1 MAVQEQ
7 VIGMFDRLDGVAVP
21 AGWYPSIAN
30 TLAILWASVSEE
42 DRAILHPLGRFLE
55 QHSLRLA
62 QMRAGGGSARTLP
75 VGVRET
81 NPVVSSILLYRADSQ
96 VPGLT
101 GLLLILI
108 AAAVEQGYDAPL
120 PGRKKLERLASIV
133 RGALEDADSP
143 LRLILGDAGSLP
155 KMAASID
162 ANLQAPG
169 ENLHESFAHAWR
181 TWVRGLLTR
190 WCLAD
195 PTLISAALRPHALVV
210 DDAAPEIEAGGDD
223 PDDQSI
229 LISVQSEAADS
240 ERDELSRS
248 ARRSRAIAYGLTRGS
263 AGSLFTPADQLIPVE
278 LIGRLARAAIASCRM
293 ALAQGDAEGVEGSA
307 ALALAMAT
315 GIRELDLHHVIWG
328 TQAKGKVVAIDPD
341 RPVLLRAVCRPP
353 QAAMPGPHMAE
364 WFKPSADQIRWPLP
378 PELHA
383 LVRRLAPD
391 EALRSGQQVLS
402 GWGLPGGRNRLWG
415 VSRELCPELELSPS
429 VVRQVLAAELTRQFG
444 PEVAQLALGD
454 TFSVSPAPPHYCA
467 QTDTAVARAVH
478 ELQVKW
484 FGQSAAVPSSVPAP
498 IGSRLILTDE
508 AARRWP
514 EGLRASMRSAA
525 HRRDAA
531 DVTQWAA
538 HRDHLAAALGAVT
551 AGRPTGWI
559 GSLVLDQV
567 VPEYAIAVIRDKA
580 SDMLRLT
587 RVVATGRRWVTDL
600 RTYLDRLVDIASAMP
615 TQEWGIHA
623 QRILRS
629 EAPLFS
635 LPDSAGGSFTAADLR
650 QGMPEPLREFPNHY
664 RHRLNAVLELGE
676 VDPEL
681 RHGQLGW
688 VVSPA
693 HALADLSPWSAKA
706 FGEAMAPILDRHMV
720 EDGWYP
726 KTQRIRAWSWDGV
739 PAREL
744 IDWTAAARA
753 HADEHV
759 LNIRR
764 LKARLADRWKDVAD
778 DIYQRLGEAIR
789 EYFPTLYLNRDTRR
803 LEFHPDLLKPT
814 RVELTHGHYGLLC
827 DAVQVGEQAPA
838 DASERIATRIILYRL
853 VSAARRRGV
862 IGGPLPSRPL
872 LSVTSDPSPF
882 LPNLGLA
889 VRQAEELRTRLLARS
904 ADGRGSEVA
913 QLALMAVLTMSPYRR
928 LLIAG
933 AAVNAAAGAMRSQER
948 PDCLRIPA
956 VVEKEMVPLVFG
968 GVAAM
973 FLARR
978 CVETPS
984 GRSPAPERL
993 AHWLRGELLSAWPL
1007 PADDTEL
1014 LHHLESLFQ
1023 AAGRLELS
1031 GPERVTLL
1039 RDSGLASVAVDR
1051 SIARDDNWPVR
1062 TALGI
1067 EQVGSEA
1074 KFPIVEDEPL
1084 PTAPDQPKAF
1094 DDRAVKTAYAQFA
1107 RALNPESFPALAGA
1121 SSDSHRGW
1129 RQKLKRMLESWQREQ
1144 GATSNLGL
1152 LIGFTLH
1159 RLRHGGKRKKKN
1171 LKHSTLAWVTRF
1183 GSDLLAV
1190 AGHQAILDWDADAY
1204 ALNYLA
1210 VLVGK
1215 PVTARRQALDAM
1227 IPFHKFLVDVHQAP
1241 DVPMAGLMAFA
1252 GDRVKFSDPGTLTAN
1267 EILAVLQVLQQDLA
1281 TEQARDDALPD
1292 AVRELALRELIFL
1305 ILEASGIRPSS
1316 AYGLVLGDLVL
1327 LGPGRDFVRIHTSGG
1342 FGRAKTAASQ
1352 GYVLLEGKVW
1362 EGARDRVL
1370 AWLDQEKMLLAG
1382 TPWWKAPVFASKAG
1396 SMRRF
1401 SRQYLTRR
1409 IDELL
1414 KWVTADRKAHTYWL
1428 RKNRITTR
1436 HDDVA
1441 SLSRPMARDVHAA
1454 MTMSGHVLIQTPLE
1468 SYVSDPAVALNRH
1481 MRDGRDTERSA
1492 VLAATHQVGSQL
1504 DMAWLRAGGAASTR
1518 RMAVVLDR
1526 LALRPMA
1533 PPEERRTEAPLPRR
1547 RQALMPRHID
1557 GYARAMHRFAERNDV
1572 LLHSGLSARQAGVL
1586 DHLATRFATRMGV
1599 SPWPLPT
1606 LKKSAVLD
1614 PARPLD
1620 GTAALFALLDAEPT
1634 EDLTIL
1640 AASFAQQPYLKLLH
1654 GADALMVLDGD
1665 GVLVAARRLLSATN
1679 VRLTIRDDSSG
1690 TNILVPLGGVDWM
1703 SHAAAFRW
1711 TMIIVWMHAAL
1722 TQMIPATTPPTA
1734 APA

>member
-1 MAVQEQ
+1 MAVQEPILG
-7 VIGMFDRLDGVAVP
+7 VFDRLDGMAVP
-21 AGWYPSIAN
+21 AGWNPAIAS
-30 TLAILWASVSEE
+30 TLAILWESVSEE
-42 DRAILHPLGRFLE
+42 DRFILHPLGRFLE
-55 QHSLRLA
+55 QHSLALA
-62 QMRAGGGSARTLP
+62 QMRGGGGGTRTLP
-75 VGVRET
+75 AGVREA
-81 NPVVSSILLYRADSQ
+81 NPVVSSILLYRSDAQ

-101 GLLLILI
+101 RLLLILI
-108 AAAVEQGYDAPL
+108 AAAVEQNSRAPL
-120 PGRKKLERLASIV
+120 PDRKKVERLASIV

-143 LRLILGDAGSLP
+143 LRLILGDASSLP

-162 ANLQAPG
+162 ANLEGPG
-169 ENLHESFAHAWR
+169 ESLHQTFAHAWR

-190 WCLAD
+190 WCLAE

-210 DDAAPEIEAGGDD
+210 DAAAPEIEAGGDD

-229 LISVQSEAADS
+229 IISVQSEPADS
-240 ERDELSRS
+240 ESDELSRS

-263 AGSLFTPADQLIPVE
+263 GGSLFTPADQLIPVE
-278 LIGRLARAAIASCRM
+278 LIGRLARAAVASCGK
-293 ALAQGDAEGVEGSA
+293 ALAQGDTGGAEGFA

-353 QAAMPGPHMAE
+353 QAATPGAGLAE
-364 WFKPSADQIRWPLP
+364 WFKPSADQICWPLP
-378 PELHA
+378 PELHS
-383 LVRRLAPD
+383 LLRRLTAD
-391 EALRSGQQVLS
+391 EAPRPGQQVLP
-402 GWGLPGGRNRLWG
+402 GWVLPGGRNRLWG

-444 PEVAQLALGD
+444 PEVAQLVLGD

-484 FGQSAAVPSSVPAP
+484 FGQSSNVPSSVPAP

-514 EGLRASMRSAA
+514 EALRASMRSAV
-525 HRRDAA
+525 HRRGAA
-531 DVTQWAA
+531 DIAQCEV
-538 HRDHLAAALGAVT
+538 HRDHLAAALCAVT
-551 AGRPTGWI
+551 AGRPTAWI
-559 GSLVLDQV
+559 GTLLLDQV
-567 VPEYAIAVIRDKA
+567 VPEYAIAIIRDKA

-600 RTYLDRLVDIASAMP
+600 RAYLDRLVGIASAMP

-623 QRILRS
+623 QRVLRS
-629 EAPLFS
+629 QAPLFS
-635 LPDSAGGSFTAADLR
+635 LPDSVGGPYTVAELR
-650 QGMPEPLREFPNHY
+650 QRMPEPLQEFPNHY

-726 KTQRIRAWSWDGV
+726 KTQRIRTWTWDGV
-739 PAREL
+739 PEREL
-744 IDWTAAARA
+744 VDWGAVAKA

-759 LNIRR
+759 LNVRC
-764 LKARLADRWKDVAD
+764 LKARLAERWKDVAD
-778 DIYQRLGEAIR
+778 GIYQRLGDAIR
-789 EYFPTLYLNRDTRR
+789 EYFPTLYLNSDTRR

-814 RVELTHGHYGLLC
+814 RVEMTHGHYGLLC

-853 VSAARRRGV
+853 VLGARRRGV
-862 IGGPLPSRPL
+862 ISGPLPSRPL
-872 LSVTSDPSPF
+872 LSVTSEPSPF

-889 VRQAEELRTRLLARS
+889 VRQAEDIRTRLLARS
-904 ADGRGSEVA
+904 AEGRVSEVA
-913 QLALMAVLTMSPYRR
+913 QLALMAVLTMSPYRC
-928 LLIAG
+928 LVIAE

-956 VVEKEMVPLVFG
+956 VVEKQMVPLVFG
-968 GVAAM
+968 GVAAL

-978 CVETPS
+978 CIETPS
-984 GRSPAPERL
+984 GRSPTPERF
-993 AHWLRGELLSAWPL
+993 AHWLRGELLSECPL
-1007 PADDTEL
+1007 PTDNAEA
-1014 LHHLESLFQ
+1014 LHQLESLFQ

-1039 RDSGLASVAVDR
+1039 RDSGLASVAADR

-1062 TALGI
+1062 TALRT
-1067 EQVGSEA
+1067 EQAGSEA
-1074 KFPIVEDEPL
+1074 KFPIVEDEPF
-1084 PTAPDQPKAF
+1084 PTVSDQPKAF
-1094 DDRAVKTAYAQFA
+1094 DDRAVKTAYAQFV

-1152 LIGFTLH
+1152 LIGFTRH
-1159 RLRHGGKRKKKN
+1159 RLRHGGKRKKN

-1190 AGHQAILDWDADAY
+1190 AGHQAILDWDADAF

-1227 IPFHKFLVDVHQAP
+1227 IPFHKYLMEVHQAP

-1267 EILAVLQVLQQDLA
+1267 EILAILQVLQQDLA

-1327 LGPGRDFVRIHTSGG
+1327 LGPGRDFVRIQTSGG
-1342 FGRAKTAASQ
+1342 FGRAKTTASQ
-1352 GYVLLEGKVW
+1352 GYVLLEGPVW
-1362 EGARDRVL
+1362 EGARDRVI
-1370 AWLDQEKMLLAG
+1370 AWLDQEKSLLAG
-1382 TPWWKAPVFASKAG
+1382 TPWWKAPVFANKAG

-1414 KWVTADRKAHTYWL
+1414 KWATSDRKSHTYWL
-1428 RKNRITTR
+1428 RKSRITSR
-1436 HDDVA
+1436 HDNVA
-1441 SLSRPMARDVHAA
+1441 GLSRPMARDVHAA
-1454 MTMSGHVLIQTPLE
+1454 MIMSGHVLIQTPLE
-1468 SYVSDPAVALNRH
+1468 SYISDPAIALGRH
-1481 MRDGRDTERSA
+1481 LREGRETERAA
-1492 VLAATHQVGSQL
+1492 VLASTQQVGSQL
-1504 DMAWLRAGGAASTR
+1504 DMAWLRAGGAASAR

-1526 LALRPMA
+1526 LALKPMA
-1533 PPEERRTEAPLPRR
+1533 SPGERLTEPPTTRR
-1547 RQALMPRHID
+1547 RQTLVPRQID
-1557 GYARAMHRFAERNDV
+1557 GYARAMHRYAERNDV
-1572 LLHSGLSARQAGVL
+1572 LLHSGLSERQADAL
-1586 DHLATRFATRMGV
+1586 DQIATQLVNQMGV
-1599 SPWPLPT
+1599 SPWPLPA
-1606 LKKSAVLD
+1606 LQKRAVLQ
-1614 PARPLD
+1614 PARPLE
-1620 GTAALFALLDAEPT
+1620 GTGPLFALLDAVPT
-1634 EDLTIL
+1634 DDLTIL
-1640 AASFAQQPYLKLLH
+1640 TASFAQQPHVNLLH
-1654 GADALMVLDGD
+1654 GPDAIMVLDGD
-1665 GVLVAARRLLSATN
+1665 DVLGAARRLLAATN
-1679 VRLTIRDDSSG
+1679 LRLRILDGSSG
-1690 TNILVPLGGVDWM
+1690 TKTLVRMGGVDLM
-1703 SHAAAFRW
+1703 SHAGAFRW
-1711 TMIIVWMHAAL
+1711 TMIIVWMHVAL
-1722 TQMIPATTPPTA
+1722 TQMSPATTPPKA
-1734 APA
+1734 AQA